1 MVSRRSFSLN
11 DDEIRVLDR
20 VARLAEAEALPKE
33 LQDFLGD
40 SLELAGMG
48 KYRNVYTRSRI
59 LRAVIMRLEEM
70 LNAKA

>member
-20 VARLAEAEALPKE
+20 VARLAEAQALPKE
-33 LQDFLGD
+33 LGEFLGD
-40 SLELAGMG
+40 SIETAGMG